1 MGIVTPDEE
10 SNCVRRA
17 QGGDRAAYSA
27 LVARYWKPVY
37 GWLAGLCGD
46 EHLAED
52 RTQDTFVRAWL
63 ALPQLA
69 SAEAFRVWL
78 FRIARNEW
86 LTGKRARGPIAALAN
101 PEELAGTGGG
111 PVAEAMELEAAS
123 ALRAAIRRLAEPY
136 RDAYL
141 LWTHERMPYSAIAL
155 VLDITEETARWR
167 VCEARRRLA
176 TELKAFFS

>member
-1 MGIVTPDEE
+1 MTPDEE
-10 SNCVRRA
+10 SNKVRRA
-17 QGGDRAAYSA
+17 QGGDRAAFSA
-27 LVARYWKPVY
+27 LVPRYWKPVY

-52 RTQDTFVRAWL
+52 LTQDTFVHAWQG
-63 ALPQLA
+63 LPQLT
-69 SAEAFRVWL
+69 SPEAFRVWL

-86 LTGKRARGPIAALAN
+86 LSGRRTRTPIAGLTD
-101 PEELAGTGGG
+101 PEERAESAGG
-111 PVAEAMELEAAS
+111 PVAEAMEREADA

-155 VLDITEETARWR
+155 VLDTTEETARWR

-176 TELKAFFS
+176 TELKAYFS